1 MRKEEKAA
9 RLFQGMTGI
18 GDDLIEEAGA
28 APKRKKTAAWRWGL
42 AAACLCLVL
51 VGTAG
56 AANPEAVA
64 ELWNKYVSARFVESE
79 GHTFYRVTGEVTA
92 YDPAQLGPALLEMC
106 ENTGRDAG
114 AFELELGTWK
124 EVKAFVGDS
133 VPLAE
138 PKNFFGDNF
147 HTKVWLD
154 TDPEATDDLPTSML
168 LTNVDNHMLCD
179 ATVPGTDTMSI
190 DIWFH
195 EHTQEDLITYFDHPH
210 MEHERLDD
218 YTMPDGTE
226 AEIILSHASE
236 TDPLS
241 ICAGYFIKDGILYMV
256 RTCNYP
262 ETEKAM
268 VAHVYELLDSFC

>member
-1 MRKEEKAA
+1 MKDEEKAVK
-9 RLFQGMTGI
+9 LFNGVTDV
-18 GDDLIEEAGA
+18 GDDLIEEAGTVR
-28 APKRKKTAAWRWGL
+28 KRKKITPWRGV
-42 AAACLCLVL
+42 AIAACLCLAL
-51 VGTAG
+51 VGTAA
-56 AANPEAVA
+56 AANPAALA
-64 ELWNKYVSARFVESE
+64 EFWNKHISALFVESE

-106 ENTGRDAG
+106 KNTGRDAG
-114 AFELELGTWK
+114 AFELELGTW
-124 EVKAFVGDS
+124 EDVKAFMGDS

-147 HTKVWLD
+147 HTKVWMD
-154 TDPEATDDLPTSML
+154 TDPEATGDLPTTVL
-168 LTNVDNHMLCD
+168 LTNVDHHVLCD

-190 DIWFH
+190 DIWFY

-226 AEIILSHASE
+226 AEIILSHASK

-241 ICAGYFIKDGILYMV
+241 ICAGYFIRDGVLYMV

-262 ETEKAM
+262 DTEEAM
-268 VAHVYELLDSFC
+268 VSHVYELLDSFC